1 MSITKVGSS
10 YNFIYNTKTG
20 KLSTKD
26 GSKNE
31 FVDFCNGDVKG
42 EDTETLNHFDEHT
55 RYQFTRM
62 LFAYGTG
69 MTGQNPFAN
78 DEKVEITADIDSA
91 THTSFYVNGQKA
103 FTAITGM
110 SYLPSEIQTFGT
122 VQQPFKTRGY
132 KPYDPSTNSITI
144 GVGSRFNLGNGYSM
158 TVQEDFVWGEGYG
171 NGSPAEVAENCQ
183 VIITMLPN
191 SPQVREV
198 CLGENGIASAAKEG
212 TIVIDMSSIDPV
224 QSKEI
229 GAELNKKGIDLMDA
243 PVSGGEP
250 KAIDGTISVMVGG
263 SKENFDKYYDLL
275 MAMAGSVV
283 YVGEL
288 GSGNVAKL
296 ANQVIVALNIAAVS
310 EALTLAVKNDADPEL
325 VYKAIRG
332 GLAGS
337 TVLDAK
343 APMMMAHN
351 FKPGFRIELH
361 IKDLNNALN
370 AGHAVN
376 AALPL
381 TSQVMEIMQSLKAD
395 GNEKDDHSAIVKYY
409 EKISDTSVEKKN

>member
-1 MSITKVGSS
+1 MLEHKI
-10 YNFIYNTKTG
+10 N
-20 KLSTKD
+20 
-26 GSKNE
+26 KNK

-171 NGSPAEVAENCQ
+171 NGS
-183 VIITMLPN
+183 
-191 SPQVREV
+191 
-198 CLGENGIASAAKEG
+198 
-212 TIVIDMSSIDPV
+212 
-224 QSKEI
+224 
-229 GAELNKKGIDLMDA
+229 
-243 PVSGGEP
+243 
-250 KAIDGTISVMVGG
+250 
-263 SKENFDKYYDLL
+263 
-275 MAMAGSVV
+275 
-283 YVGEL
+283 
-288 GSGNVAKL
+288 
-296 ANQVIVALNIAAVS
+296 
-310 EALTLAVKNDADPEL
+310 
-325 VYKAIRG
+325 
-332 GLAGS
+332 
-337 TVLDAK
+337 
-343 APMMMAHN
+343 
-351 FKPGFRIELH
+351 
-361 IKDLNNALN
+361 
-370 AGHAVN
+370 
-376 AALPL
+376 
-381 TSQVMEIMQSLKAD
+381 KAD
-395 GNEKDDHSAIVKYY
+395 DSVK
-409 EKISDTSVEKKN
+409 